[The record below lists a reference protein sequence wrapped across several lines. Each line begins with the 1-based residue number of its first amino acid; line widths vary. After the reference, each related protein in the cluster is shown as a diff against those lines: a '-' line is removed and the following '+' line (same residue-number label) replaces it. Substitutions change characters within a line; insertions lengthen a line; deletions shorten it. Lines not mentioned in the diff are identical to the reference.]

1 MRALTLTD
9 TLRFQT
15 DYSEP
20 ARQVDEALIRVRLAG
35 VCNTDLELVKG
46 YMGFSGVLGHEFV
59 GEVVEGDSAWAGRRV
74 VGEINVACGACDLC
88 HRGLPTQCRH
98 RTTLGIDRKDGVI
111 ADRVTLVHRNLHV
124 VPDRVSDRQAVFVEP
139 LAAAFQVLE
148 SIHLS
153 PHDRVVVVG
162 AGKLGL
168 LCAQVVKLSG
178 ADLSVVVRREAP
190 AKLLNQWGIR
200 AVSYDELPAKRTQVV
215 IDCTGNQ
222 EGLIASMNLVEPRGT
237 IVLKST
243 YATHP
248 TINLSLIAVDEIRVI
263 GSRCGP
269 FPAAIRALEAGLI
282 DVESMIDAVYPLDRA
297 LEAMQRAAQPG
308 ALKVLLEV

>member
-15 DYSEP
+15 SYPEP
-20 ARQVDEALIRVRLAG
+20 KRHEDEALIRVRLAG
-35 VCNTDLELVKG
+35 ICNTDLELVKG

-59 GEVVEGDSAWAGRRV
+59 GEVVEGDPAWVGQRV
-74 VGEINVACGACDLC
+74 AGEINVACGACDLC
-88 HRGLPTQCRH
+88 HRGISTQCRN

-111 ADRVTLVHRNLHV
+111 ADRVTLVHRNLHI

-148 SIHLS
+148 SMHLS

-168 LCAQVVKLSG
+168 LCAQVVKLTG

-200 AVSYDELPAKRTQVV
+200 AVAFDELPVKRAQVV

-222 EGLIASMNLVEPRGT
+222 EGLVASLNLVEPRGT

-243 YATHP
+243 YATQP
-248 TINLSLIAVDEIRVI
+248 TINLSLVAVDEIRVI

-269 FPAAIRALEAGLI
+269 FPSALRALEVGLI

-297 LEAMQRAAQPG
+297 LEAMQQAAQPG
-308 ALKVLLEV
+308 ALKVLLEA